1 MKKCL
6 ETEIS
11 ISGEELKAIEKDTRD
26 QSSGAAF
33 FRHRAGRI
41 GASQSFSV
49 AQTNPAQ
56 PAQTLIKSICYPQLF
71 KFNNSA
77 VNHGH
82 NYEEKAVAAYTNV
95 MSENHKD
102 FKVTKCGGFIDQTQP
117 WLHADFLCTCSCC
130 GDGCGELKC
139 PYSIQNWDFES
150 YLLKESSCLE
160 KVDGMFKLKRNHDY
174 FYQVQQQLSITGSKY
189 CDFVVCA
196 FNNNKPIFFMEGILP
211 DPNHW
216 ETVVPKL
223 TKVWRT
229 CVLPE
234 LLVRWYTRKQHAPS
248 LTLQAHQVD
257 LAIVEPRPKK
267 EPSIALI
274 QSVLQR
280 NFTTHVYKCQTLFS
294 RSGIV
299 LTAAC
304 KRNSRNPEGHR
315 KLRIHH
321 NRTVKS

>member
-1 MKKCL
+1 
-6 ETEIS
+6 
-11 ISGEELKAIEKDTRD
+11 
-26 QSSGAAF
+26 
-33 FRHRAGRI
+33 
-41 GASQSFSV
+41 
-49 AQTNPAQ
+49 
-56 PAQTLIKSICYPQLF
+56 
-71 KFNNSA
+71 
-77 VNHGH
+77 
-82 NYEEKAVAAYTNV
+82 

-117 WLHADFLCTCSCC
+117 WLHATPDFLCTCSCC
-130 GDGCGELKC
+130 GDGCGEVKC

-150 YLLKESSCLE
+150 YLLKKSSCLE
-160 KVDGMFKLKRNHDY
+160 KVDSMFKLKRNHDY

-189 CDFVVCA
+189 CDFVVYA
-196 FNNNKPIFFMEGILP
+196 FNNNKPIFFMERILP

-267 EPSIALI
+267 EPSTALI
-274 QSVLQR
+274 QSVL
-280 NFTTHVYKCQTLFS
+280 
-294 RSGIV
+294 
-299 LTAAC
+299 
-304 KRNSRNPEGHR
+304 
-315 KLRIHH
+315 
-321 NRTVKS
+321 